1 MVGTADLGQVVEF
14 IGDTGYLL
22 HGKGEV
28 ALVDQV
34 VRLQLPECDS
44 LDQTST
50 SHSQW
55 FETLQTPAF
64 YPPDQTFGIV
74 WSILYVMIAI
84 AGWLAWRNGGGQR
97 TLLPWAIQI
106 LLNLAWSVV
115 FFGMRSPAWAIP
127 VIIGLMAAATWT
139 AIEMRPVSG
148 VAAWLF
154 VPYILWI
161 GFATILNGAIV
172 ALN

>member
-1 MVGTADLGQVVEF
+1 MAISTQRE
-14 IGDTGYLL
+14 
-22 HGKGEV
+22 
-28 ALVDQV
+28 
-34 VRLQLPECDS
+34 
-44 LDQTST
+44 ST
-50 SHSQW
+50 SRRAQMPALIGFGLVTAAVAWLGSIATSSSVDSQW

-97 TLLPWAIQI
+97 TLLPWASQI
-106 LLNLAWSVV
+106 FLNLGWSVV
-115 FFGMRSPAWAIP
+115 FFGMRSPVWAFP
-127 VIIGLMAAATWT
+127 VIIGLMAAAIWT
-139 AIEMRPVSG
+139 AIEMRRVSG

-154 VPYILWI
+154 IPYILWI

-172 ALN
+172 ALS